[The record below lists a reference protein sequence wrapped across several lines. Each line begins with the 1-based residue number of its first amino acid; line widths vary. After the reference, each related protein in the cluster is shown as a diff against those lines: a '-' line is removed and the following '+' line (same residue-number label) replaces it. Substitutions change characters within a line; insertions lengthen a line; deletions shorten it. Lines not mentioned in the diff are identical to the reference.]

1 MNALLI
7 HVSFFLL
14 QDKVTTLLF
23 GYEVSDN
30 NKVCDVVVS
39 RNRGHMKKFHVK
51 ELNPK
56 CKGFVRFRQNNTTYC
71 IPIVDG
77 KNDIIQCPVST
88 LTALSHLFSLLL
100 F

>member
-14 QDKVTTLLF
+14 QNKVTTLLF

-30 NKVCDVVVS
+30 KVCDAVVS
-39 RNRGHMKKFHVK
+39 RNRGHMTKFHVK
-51 ELNPK
+51 ELDPK
-56 CKGFVRFRQNNTTYC
+56 CKGFVRFRQNLATYC

-88 LTALSHLFSLLL
+88 SSVLF
-100 F
+100 